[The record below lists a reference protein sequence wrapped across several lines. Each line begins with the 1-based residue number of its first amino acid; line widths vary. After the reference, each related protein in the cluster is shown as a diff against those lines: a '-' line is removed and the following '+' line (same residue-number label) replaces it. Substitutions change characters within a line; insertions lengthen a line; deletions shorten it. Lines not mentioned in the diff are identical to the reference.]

1 MTSKPSLRDTEEQ
14 PMSVLK
20 SASIAAAAIVFV
32 LSIAPAAHAASE
44 IAGAGNGQVSV
55 GSDAQSVQIRWAQ
68 ISAKAREFQV
78 RRQGQF
84 VGVKNASAKPRK
96 AFMAMAN
103 QARNSQ

>member
-1 MTSKPSLRDTEEQ
+1 
-14 PMSVLK
+14 MSVLK
-20 SASIAAAAIVFV
+20 SASIAAAAFVFV
-32 LSIAPAAHAASE
+32 LSTAPAAHAGAE
-44 IAGAGNGQVSV
+44 IAGAGNGQTSV
-55 GSDAQSVQIRWAQ
+55 GTDGQSVQIRWAQ

-84 VGVKNASAKPRK
+84 VGVKSAGAKSGK